1 MSKAEQF
8 KTYLNSLELGDEVK
22 TDILTKFGNVDK
34 SYSEIIEDI
43 KTSRDETKSKLN
55 TYKEQLSTVKNVLKI
70 DDDLSED
77 VIKQALKDSSNIDKI
92 EEKYQGDLQK
102 LRDELSNSNEII
114 KQNEAKFNDLTFKT
128 TIIDNG
134 FLNDFVDE
142 PMARNNIIDMVKDK
156 VIFQDGQ
163 MFAKDL
169 TTGKIATDL
178 TTGKPLGADSVISE
192 IKSNINPMYLKPDV
206 KANGGGA
213 SDVKSKNSGAL
224 KRSEM
229 SASEKGKFIKENGQ
243 GAYLSLAN

>member
-1 MSKAEQF
+1 MSKSEQF
-8 KTYLNSLELGDEVK
+8 KTYVNGLELGDEVK

-55 TYKEQLSTVKNVLKI
+55 TYKEQLSTVKSTLGL

-77 VIKQALKDSSNIDKI
+77 AIKQALKDSSNIDKV
-92 EEKYQGDLQK
+92 EEKYLGDIQT
-102 LRDELSNSNEII
+102 LRDELSNSNETI

-134 FLNDFVDE
+134 LLNDFVDE
-142 PMARNNIIDMVKDK
+142 PMARNNIIEMVKDK

-163 MFAKDL
+163 IFAKDM

-178 TTGKPLGADSVISE
+178 TTGNVLGADSVVSD
-192 IKSNINPMYLKPDV
+192 IKSSINPMYLKPDV
-206 KANGGGA
+206 KTNGGGA
-213 SDVKSKNSGAL
+213 SGGTNTNTGTF

-229 SASEKGKFIKENGQ
+229 SASDKGKYIKDNGQ
-243 GAYLSLAN
+243 DAYLALAN